1 MRVWTRQHESVL
13 QKINTFGRYVMETKN
28 VSLDMPEYK
37 YIMMEVYTWLA
48 NNMPNKDMKPKDAEL
63 PVWVVL
69 KNDTAMLACAGT
81 NLLELEIDE
90 KNLCYININKW
101 GMILNYSYI
110 PKDENDDKRHVDLL
124 RQYNISDTKAYMSN
138 FYPIIKKEIKD
149 SWIRL
154 FDDSIIIDRGIE
166 CYGLIWEI
174 KKEWVM
180 KVLD

>member
-69 KNDTAMLACAGT
+69 YKY
-81 NLLELEIDE
+81 
-90 KNLCYININKW
+90 K
-101 GMILNYSYI
+101 
-110 PKDENDDKRHVDLL
+110 
-124 RQYNISDTKAYMSN
+124 
-138 FYPIIKKEIKD
+138 
-149 SWIRL
+149 
-154 FDDSIIIDRGIE
+154 
-166 CYGLIWEI
+166 
-174 KKEWVM
+174 
-180 KVLD
+180 